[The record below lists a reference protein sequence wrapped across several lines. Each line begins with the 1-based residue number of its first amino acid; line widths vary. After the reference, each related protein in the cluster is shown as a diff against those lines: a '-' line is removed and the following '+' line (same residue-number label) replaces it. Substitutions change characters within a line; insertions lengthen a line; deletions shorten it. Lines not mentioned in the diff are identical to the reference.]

1 MSYEMYTNPQGF
13 IEELLPFAEKLLQ
26 QEQAQAKALVNTYCK
41 LVFAVGEVYKDQAES
56 LRGQIS
62 SLEIEYIQAVNA
74 KRTQIKQNWLRAGI
88 DLDSPTESPKDQAV
102 RIAKEEIKKREE
114 EARFDSLLRRPMMSA
129 SEARG
134 FNSVHSV
141 YTPANSNFLNSGK
154 PKPTKKGNK
163 PETKVQDV
171 NVMNKKALKAATK
184 AARKR
189 MAEIASRKVWAK
201 ATADVDPVK
210 ALQGAKTAQQKKAA
224 VKAARRAGYLVDD
237 QGCLM
242 SPERKAQA
250 DADKAE
256 AKAKYAELEKAQ
268 AEAKAEAKAKAKAEA
283 KAKAKKRAPK
293 SAKKGKQK
301 NKASKAQNSN
311 SVSSSNTIGT
321 AQPNVQPVAKSK
333 EVDPNFLNKLAS
345 FLDKA
350 NAEQTIIAKS
360 GNVVGVITNNKK

>member
-13 IEELLPFAEKLLQ
+13 IEQLLPMAENMLK
-26 QEQAQAKALVNTYCK
+26 QERAQAQNLVNTYCK

-62 SLEIEYIQAVNA
+62 DLEIEYIQAVNA
-74 KRTQIKQNWLRAGI
+74 KRTQIKTTWLRAGI
-88 DLDSPTESPKDQAV
+88 DLDSKTESPKDQAV

-129 SEARG
+129 AEARG

-154 PKPTKKGNK
+154 PKPTKKSEK
-163 PETKVQDV
+163 SADTKVQDV

-224 VKAARRAGYLVDD
+224 VKAARRAGYLVDE
-237 QGCLM
+237 QGYIM
-242 SPERKAQA
+242 TPERKAQA
-250 DADKAE
+250 DADKAD

-301 NKASKAQNSN
+301 NKAKASKAPASN
-311 SVSSSNTIGT
+311 TVSSSNTVGSAMPT
-321 AQPNVQPVAKSK
+321 QTVAEPQ
-333 EVDPNFLNKLAS
+333 EVDPNFLSKLAH
-345 FLDKA
+345 FLEKA
-350 NAEQTIIAKS
+350 NSERKIIAK
-360 GNVVGVITNNKK
+360 